1 MIVGTI
7 KLCPRYAGPN
17 PFQKRLVT
25 DMHFDE
31 NVWLPAIPPKMSLA
45 HQQSDNYATLKIG

>member
-7 KLCPRYAGPN
+7 KLCPRDAGSK